1 MDEQEIRSEVRRLA
15 RFHHAIDLPYGL
27 STHVPELS
35 QTDIERTRLPN
46 LLAHA
51 WPAVLDACGG
61 SLSGR
66 RVLDVACNCGG
77 FSVEAAKSGADYVL
91 GIDIVD
97 KYVEQANFVKRA
109 LELENVEFRE
119 LAIEDIDPSDV
130 GTFDVSFC
138 FGILYHLEN
147 PVSAMR
153 KVADVTEHIM
163 VVDTL
168 LNPAHPAE
176 PYWLMRTRGPVA
188 PAALRARR
196 ATTALWLERRV
207 CEFIPTAR
215 AVEELLRFLGF
226 GHVEQLEVTNAF
238 EDRYHRQRRGTFI
251 ATRSESGD
259 GG

>member
-1 MDEQEIRSEVRRLA
+1 MDEQEIKSEVLRLA
-15 RFHHAIDLPYGL
+15 RFHHAIDLPHGL

-35 QTDIERTRLPN
+35 RHDLERTRLPN

-51 WPAVLDACGG
+51 WPAILDACGG
-61 SLSGR
+61 SLKGR

-109 LELENVEFRE
+109 LELENVEFRK
-119 LAIEDIDPSDV
+119 LGIEDIDPSDV

-153 KVADVTEHIM
+153 NVAEVTDHIM
-163 VVDTL
+163 VVDTA
-168 LNPAHPAE
+168 LNPKGRAQPS
-176 PYWLMRTRGPVA
+176 WLMRTRGP
-188 PAALRARR
+188 PPP
-196 ATTALWLERRV
+196 TAGQSSTGLWLHREV
-207 CEFIPTAR
+207 CEFVPTAR

-226 GHVEQLEVTNAF
+226 GHVEQLEVTNAS
-238 EDRYHRQRRGTFI
+238 ENRYRMQRRGTFI
-251 ATRSESGD
+251 ATRSGSD
-259 GG
+259 D